1 MPETLKVGLVQMRCG
16 DDPAQNLERAVAG
29 IREAARQG
37 ARIVCLPELFRTPYF
52 CKHEDPRHFQLAEP
66 VPGPTT
72 EALARLA
79 AELNVSILAS
89 LFEKRADGLYHNTL
103 AVLDPERGYLGKY
116 RKMHI
121 PHDPLFEEK
130 YYFAP
135 GDLGF
140 RVFDT
145 AGVRIGTL
153 ICWDQWFPEA
163 ARLTALQ
170 GAQILFYP
178 TAIGWLPEEEASEG
192 AAQHEAWEL
201 VQRAHAIT
209 NGCYVV
215 AVNRTGFEPAPPS
228 AAYRGI
234 RFWGQSFVAA
244 PDGTVLARAPV
255 DEEAVLVVELDLSFI
270 DRFRTTWPFFRDRR
284 IDAYAG
290 LTRRFLD
297 AHD

>member
-1 MPETLKVGLVQMRCG
+1 MANTLNVGLVQMRCSE
-16 DDPAQNLERAVAG
+16 DPAQNLQRAAAG
-29 IREAARQG
+29 IREAVRQG

-52 CKHEDPRHFQLAEP
+52 CKHEDPQHFQLAEP
-66 VPGPTT
+66 IPGPTT
-72 EALARLA
+72 EYLAALA
-79 AELNVSILAS
+79 AEQNVSILAS
-89 LFEKRADGLYHNTL
+89 VFEKRTDGLYHNTL
-103 AVLDPERGYLGKY
+103 VVLDPEQGYLGKY

-178 TAIGWLPEEEASEG
+178 TAIGWLPEEETTER

-201 VQRAHAIT
+201 VQRAHAVT

-215 AVNRTGFEPAPPS
+215 AVNRTGFEPAPPGAS
-228 AAYRGI
+228 SQGI
-234 RFWGQSFVAA
+234 HFWGQSFVAA

-255 DEEAVLVVELDLSFI
+255 DEEAVLVVELDLAFI
-270 DRFRTTWPFFRDRR
+270 ERFRTTWPFLRDRR
-284 IDAYAG
+284 TDAYAA

-297 AHD
+297 PDG

>member
-1 MPETLKVGLVQMRCG
+1 MPDVVKVGLIQMRCS
-16 DDPAQNLERAVAG
+16 DDPALNLQRAVEG

-37 ARIVCLPELFRTPYF
+37 AQIVCLPELFRTPYF
-52 CKHEDPRHFQLAEP
+52 CQHEDPSYFQLAEA

-72 EALARLA
+72 EHLAQLA
-79 AELNVSILAS
+79 AELNLSILAS
-89 LFEKRADGLYHNTL
+89 LFEKRTDGLYHNTL

-145 AGVRIGTL
+145 AGIRIGTL

-178 TAIGWLPEEEASEG
+178 TAIGWLPEEEATEG
-192 AAQHEAWEL
+192 ASQHKAWEL

-215 AVNRTGFEPAPPS
+215 AVNRTGFEPAPPG
-228 AAYRGI
+228 AAFQGI

-255 DEEAVLVVELDLSFI
+255 EEEAVLVVALDLSFI

-284 IDAYAG
+284 IDAYAE
-290 LTRRFLD
+290 LTRRFFD
-297 AHD
+297 P

>member
-16 DDPAQNLERAVAG
+16 DDPARNLERAVAG

-72 EALARLA
+72 EELARLA

-215 AVNRTGFEPAPPS
+215 AVNRTGFEPAPPG

-284 IDAYAG
+284 IDAYAE

-297 AHD
+297 ARD

>member
-1 MPETLKVGLVQMRCG
+1 MPETLKVGLVQMRCS

-72 EALARLA
+72 EELARLA

-89 LFEKRADGLYHNTL
+89 LFEKRTDGLYHNTL

-130 YYFAP
+130 YYFTP

-215 AVNRTGFEPAPPS
+215 AVNRTGFEPAPPG

-284 IDAYAG
+284 IDAYAE

-297 AHD
+297 ARD

>member
-1 MPETLKVGLVQMRCG
+1 M
-16 DDPAQNLERAVAG
+16 
-29 IREAARQG
+29 
-37 ARIVCLPELFRTPYF
+37 
-52 CKHEDPRHFQLAEP
+52 
-66 VPGPTT
+66 PGPTT

-89 LFEKRADGLYHNTL
+89 LFEKRTDGLYHNTL

-140 RVFDT
+140 CVFDT

-215 AVNRTGFEPAPPS
+215 AVNRTGFEPAPPG
-228 AAYRGI
+228 ATYRGI

-255 DEEAVLVVELDLSFI
+255 DKETVLVVELDLSFI

-284 IDAYAG
+284 IDAYAE

-297 AHD
+297 ARD

>member
-1 MPETLKVGLVQMRCG
+1 MAKMLKVGLVQLRCG
-16 DDPAQNLERAVAG
+16 EDPAHNLARAIEG
-29 IREAARQG
+29 IREAAAQG

-72 EALARLA
+72 ERLATLA
-79 AELNVSILAS
+79 AELQVAILAS
-89 LFEKRADGLYHNTL
+89 LFEKRTDGLYHNTL
-103 AVLDPERGYLGKY
+103 AVLDPEQGYLGKY

-170 GAQILFYP
+170 GAQVLFYP
-178 TAIGWLPEEEASEG
+178 TAIGWLPEEEATEG
-192 AAQHEAWEL
+192 ATQHEAWEL

-215 AVNRTGFEPAPPS
+215 VVNRTGFEPAPPGAS
-228 AAYRGI
+228 SQGI

-255 DEEAVLVVELDLSFI
+255 DEEAVLVVALDLSVI

-284 IDAYAG
+284 IDAYAE

-297 AHD
+297 DNH

>member
-1 MPETLKVGLVQMRCG
+1 MPDTLKVGLVQMRCSE
-16 DDPAQNLERAVAG
+16 DPAENLTRAIEG
-29 IREAARQG
+29 IRQAAHEG
-37 ARIVCLPELFRTPYF
+37 AQIVCLPELFRTPYF
-52 CKHEDPRHFQLAEP
+52 CKHEDPRYFRWAEP

-72 EALARLA
+72 DRLAALA

-89 LFEKRADGLYHNTL
+89 LFEQCTEGLYYNTL
-103 AVLDPERGYLGKY
+103 AVLDPTQGYLGKY

-140 RVFDT
+140 RTFDT

-178 TAIGWLPEEEASEG
+178 TAIGWLPEEEAAEG
-192 AAQHEAWEL
+192 PAQHEAWEL

-215 AVNRTGFEPAPPS
+215 AVNRAGFEPAPAG
-228 AAYRGI
+228 AAFQGI

-255 DEEAVLVVELDLSFI
+255 DEEAVLVVALDLPFI
-270 DRFRTTWPFFRDRR
+270 ERFRTTWPFFRDRR
-284 IDAYAG
+284 IDAYAE

-297 AHD
+297 DRP